1 MFERRKTRKRAKV
14 KRWLRSWVFTPLG
27 NVRIR
32 LINKIEWKRCRIV
45 PDCELNRIVRGA
57 LNDRYPSRFFRDH
70 SDLQVSSPGR
80 RSLIS
85 TDDSSLLDLT
95 LTSTWADS
103 PQHQSPKLDSC
114 VAKGPLV
121 NGVGQDETP
130 THPNNPDDP
139 SGSWQGDGYSI
150 LRITNPDRSVFNND
164 DEKSEDM
171 ISVFEV
177 HRNTYELS
185 AVRSMSPVL
194 PAELSEETQS
204 RQVRSAFA
212 AFNAGMASSSVIE
225 DLPPQLPDL
234 YFTHQPDPPLCCLI
248 TSALRDSSVF
258 FENGIC
264 SCTQFQQAADPL
276 IQHAPSSD
284 WPRLS
289 DTRASARKSTAEVL
303 MRHTY
308 TRRNATLNSWHI
320 PSNIVPRPLIIRKVC
335 KAIRNKTG
343 DDALM
348 SIPEDTAHDD
358 VTPPVHHQPYNLH
371 CKIKNGPLPSL
382 PPATSTSHLPS
393 TSSPPSAAAKPT
405 SQEAGI
411 SSIIRSSELA
421 SPSDLQQYPNR
432 PTSMCGGCLAG
443 RNRALH
449 SHPYHRG
456 DNSPQL
462 GNPPLPYP
470 VTPQE
475 PTSLLPRSD
484 SLPSSLRSG
493 PQCRHCTTRRSG
505 VVSPQVLGRTRRVNN
520 SRALHRASISIPGA
534 APNLPWGGPA
544 GHMGF
549 YAASEEGFPLGG
561 GHLDEN
567 FEMCLSA
574 GSAARKRR
582 YR

>member
-1 MFERRKTRKRAKV
+1 MSERRKTRKRAKV

-32 LINKIEWKRCRIV
+32 LINKIERKRCRIV

-57 LNDRYPSRFFRDH
+57 LNDRYPSRFFRDR

-103 PQHQSPKLDSC
+103 PRHQSPNLDLC
-114 VAKGPLV
+114 VANGPLV
-121 NGVGQDETP
+121 NGVGHAEAP
-130 THPNNPDDP
+130 THPNNPGDP
-139 SGSWQGDGYSI
+139 RGSWQGDGYSI
-150 LRITNPDRSVFNND
+150 LRITNPDQSVFSND
-164 DEKSEDM
+164 DEKSENT

-185 AVRSMSPVL
+185 TVRSMSPDL

-204 RQVRSAFA
+204 RQLRSAFA
-212 AFNAGMASSSVIE
+212 AFNAGTANLPVIE

-234 YFTHQPDPPLCCLI
+234 YFTQQPDPPLCCLI
-248 TSALRDSSVF
+248 TSALRGSSVL

-276 IQHAPSSD
+276 IQHALSSD
-284 WPRLS
+284 MPRSS
-289 DTRASARKSTAEVL
+289 DIRANARKSTAEVH
-303 MRHTY
+303 MRHTC
-308 TRRNATLNSWHI
+308 TRRNATPNSWHI

-343 DDALM
+343 NDALM
-348 SIPEDTAHDD
+348 SIPEDTTHDD

-371 CKIKNGPLPSL
+371 RKIQDGPLPPL

-393 TSSPPSAAAKPT
+393 TSSTPSSAAKPT
-405 SQEAGI
+405 SQAA
-411 SSIIRSSELA
+411 SIPLITRSSALA

-456 DNSPQL
+456 DNSFQL

-470 VTPQE
+470 VIPRE
-475 PTSLLPRSD
+475 PTRLLPRSD

-505 VVSPQVLGRTRRVNN
+505 VISPQDLVRTRTLNN
-520 SRALHRASISIPGA
+520 SRALHRASISFSGT
-534 APNLPWGGPA
+534 APNSPWAGPV

-549 YAASEEGFPLGG
+549 YAASEDGFPLGG

-574 GSAARKRR
+574 GSAARNRR